1 VVVLFTSEKRES
13 GHSEPVSS
21 SESSI
26 RAALD
31 GAEELNIVGPI
42 INKANLGPSCQSVSG
57 YRCPLSAANL
67 QVHYE
72 ETRRYLHLTQ
82 MYTHG
87 KKSRYSSWKDSTD
100 NKSQISASELC
111 KETIPKALPVS
122 LV

>member
-42 INKANLGPSCQSVSG
+42 IDKANLP
-57 YRCPLSAANL
+57 
-67 QVHYE
+67 HH
-72 ETRRYLHLTQ
+72 T
-82 MYTHG
+82 
-87 KKSRYSSWKDSTD
+87 
-100 NKSQISASELC
+100 
-111 KETIPKALPVS
+111 
-122 LV
+122 